1 VPGIKTEKQMRNTFE
16 NDYKRLHM
24 NTQETTMTLR
34 LLTLAASL
42 AATLSGGFAVAAE
55 PGKPIRVILVGDST
69 MATKSGYG
77 DALCARF
84 VADVK
89 CINLAKGGRSTSTFR
104 KEKRWDEV
112 EALLRDGAAFSATYV
127 LVQFGHND
135 QPGKG
140 ERSTDLVT
148 EFLPNMARYASET
161 KALGG
166 VPVLVTPLARR
177 AFKGGYLKDTLG
189 PWAEAT
195 RKAAFGEKAA
205 VLNLHA
211 DSIAAVQAMGQEEA
225 DTLAVGP
232 PSKAPVASDPNG
244 VEVVGAPKPAFDYTH
259 VGAKGAEFFA
269 KMVQSELTAA
279 IPSTKPYF
287 KQ

>member
-1 VPGIKTEKQMRNTFE
+1 V
-16 NDYKRLHM
+16 
-24 NTQETTMTLR
+24 TLR
-34 LLTLAASL
+34 LITLALSS
-42 AATLSGGFAVAAE
+42 AAALTIGFSAAAE
-55 PGKPIRVILVGDST
+55 PHKPIRVILVGDST
-69 MATKSGYG
+69 MASGSGYG

-89 CINLAKGGRSTSTFR
+89 CINLARGGRSTSTFR

-112 EALLRDGAAFSATYV
+112 ETLLSDGGAFSATYV
-127 LVQFGHND
+127 LIQFGHND

-148 EFLPNMARYASET
+148 EFGPNMSRYASET
-161 KALGG
+161 KAFGG

-177 AFKGGYLKDTLG
+177 TFKGAYLKDTLG

-195 RKAAFGEKAA
+195 RIAAAGEKAA
-205 VLNLHA
+205 FLDLHA
-211 DSIAAVQAMGQEEA
+211 DSIAAVQAMGPKEA
-225 DTLAVGP
+225 DTLAMAPPETGP
-232 PSKAPVASDPNG
+232 VSSDPNG
-244 VEVVGAPKPAFDYTH
+244 VERVGAPKWAFDYTH
-259 VGAKGAEFFA
+259 VGAKGAAFFA
-269 KMVQSELTAA
+269 KMVQAELTAA